1 MTAMLNEEQVVEM
14 YGDKEARWFQL
25 TVRNEVRAALAD
37 GKRRICIIQPTGT
50 GKTISS
56 GLVLLDDEIRELL
69 GVKNR
74 HLRVLFVSHRRR
86 LLTQAESTYAH
97 IEHLDII
104 LHSMMSE
111 LDEKVQFDL
120 VVIDECHHEATLS
133 LQHQLERITKAP
145 IIGLTATPDRND
157 GRLCK
162 FDHFIEPITREEAV
176 AQGFLAESDIF
187 TFCDSPSRTHVEIS
201 LDIIKDHHKAMGQQ
215 MVFCRTKEEGQ
226 EILNGIRAMGLTGEL
241 LVDISEKE
249 LNQKLGEFERK
260 EHQFSVS
267 CMKLGEGVDVK
278 GCEGVLI
285 ARTLKSHG
293 LLNQIIGR
301 AARLGSDCRI
311 YEIINPLSDSNISA
325 VDIVG
330 VPRSHTFFYR
340 VRGEWR
346 THTLT

>member
-1 MTAMLNEEQVVEM
+1 MSEILNQDQIVEM
-14 YGDKEARWFQL
+14 FGDKEARWFQVA
-25 TVRNEVRAALAD
+25 VRNEVRAALVA

-56 GLVLLDDEIRELL
+56 GLVLLDEEIRQIL
-69 GVKNR
+69 GVDKR

-86 LLTQAESTYAH
+86 LLTQAEATYAH

-176 AQGFLAESDIF
+176 EQGFLAESDVY
-187 TFCDSPSRTHVEIS
+187 TFCDSPSRSHVEIS
-201 LDIIKDHHKAMGQQ
+201 LDIIQTHHKMMGQQ
-215 MVFCRTKEEGQ
+215 MVFCRTKEEGLAM
-226 EILNGIRAMGLTGEL
+226 IKGIREMGLTAEL
-241 LVDISEKE
+241 LVDISEQE
-249 LNQKLGEFERK
+249 LNKKLGEFERK

-285 ARTLKSHG
+285 ARTLKSPG

-311 YEIINPLSDSNISA
+311 FEIVNPLSDDNISA
-325 VDIVG
+325 IDIVG
-330 VPRSHTFFYR
+330 VPRSHEFFYK

-346 THTLT
+346 NHTLT

>member
-1 MTAMLNEEQVVEM
+1 MTVALNEEQVVEM
-14 YGDKEARWFQL
+14 YGDKEARWFQI
-25 TVRNEVRAALAD
+25 TVRNEVRTALAD
-37 GKRRICIIQPTGT
+37 GKTRICVIQPTGT

-56 GLVLLDDEIRELL
+56 GLVLIDDEIRELL

-97 IEHLDII
+97 VEHLDII

-120 VVIDECHHEATLS
+120 VIIDECHHEATLS

-162 FDHFIEPITREEAV
+162 FDHFIEPLTREEAV
-176 AQGFLAESDIF
+176 AQGFLAESDVY

-201 LDIIKDHHKAMGQQ
+201 LDMIRDYHHMMGQQ

-226 EILNGIRAMGLTGEL
+226 AMVEGIRAMGLTAEL
-241 LVDISEKE
+241 LVDISETE
-249 LNQKLGEFERK
+249 LNKKLGEFERK

-278 GCEGVLI
+278 GCEGVII
-285 ARTLKSHG
+285 ARTLKSRG

-311 YEIINPLSDSNISA
+311 FEIVNPLSDSNISA

-330 VPRSHTFFYR
+330 TPRTHTFFYR